1 MPLHDIA
8 WSRALAEWGRV
19 FDEQLFYSWGGT
31 PAAEIISLLNE
42 AQGLSMPAR
51 AKATGPAASTPA
63 ATAAEAGGQDPARV
77 AELLV
82 RDRRD
87 PGLVGVADH
96 RPVSSEGVR
105 APGLVRPSPVS
116 ERPANRFDH
125 TNLVDELDA
134 HRISWGAYMDALP
147 ASDPL
152 ADFWPSSTD
161 PLYASKHDPFAL
173 YRGAMGEVAGRVQV
187 FCASP

>member
-1 MPLHDIA
+1 MTKRGAGPSPNGVA
-8 WSRALAEWGRV
+8 

-42 AQGLSMPAR
+42 GRGLSMPAR
-51 AKATGPAASTPA
+51 ARATG
-63 ATAAEAGGQDPARV
+63 
-77 AELLV
+77 
-82 RDRRD
+82 
-87 PGLVGVADH
+87 
-96 RPVSSEGVR
+96 PVSSEGVR
-105 APGLVRPSPVS
+105 APGLVRPSPVP

-134 HRISWGAYMDALP
+134 HRISWGAYMEALP

-152 ADFWPSSTD
+152 ADFWPSSAD

-187 FCASP
+187 FCA